1 MIKLFQYQRLE
12 NLFFSLL
19 LIALFVLVLD
29 LAISKGMYKICL
41 IFIKVIVSIQLLRM
55 TYLYFKKQTQ
65 ILPTKAMLVAIVIPI
80 IFILLDFVLID
91 GVSERYYIKNLKT
104 AIFIILAIWMIPL
117 DLINKNSKLFCYC
130 LLVLLLLASS
140 SNFIAVVI
148 YSFRRI
154 GLTSNPHYL
163 ALQAILVI
171 PVAIYL
177 LNKVHLIGKGLL
189 IAVVIMEFYLLM
201 GSYSR
206 TAWLA
211 FLVGSIVSIPFIH
224 SKIRWWVA
232 GMIFFI
238 PVAVYSLGVLDV
250 DVRLN
255 HLINNLA
262 QDERVTIW
270 SDAIAMQ
277 QESNWFHWLVGH
289 GLGSFEPAFQYFSN
303 YHGKIDFTTPH
314 NFFIEILFTS
324 GLIGL
329 SMIIFGEGTFIFA
342 LYKSYRKAEHDSQ
355 KALAVLIIV
364 LFTMLFIHTGLTISF
379 FSRQSIYFLAILIGL
394 GFYLFKSEK

>member
-1 MIKLFQYQRLE
+1 
-12 NLFFSLL
+12 
-19 LIALFVLVLD
+19 
-29 LAISKGMYKICL
+29 
-41 IFIKVIVSIQLLRM
+41 M
-55 TYLYFKKQTQ
+55 TCFYFKKQTQ
-65 ILPTKAMLVAIVIPI
+65 ILPTKAMLVAIVVPI
-80 IFILLDFVLID
+80 VFILLDFVLID

-117 DLINKNSKLFCYC
+117 DLINKNAKLVCYC
-130 LLVLLLLASS
+130 LLALLLLASS
-140 SNFIAVVI
+140 SNFIAVVF

-163 ALQAILVI
+163 ALQAILFI

-201 GSYSR
+201 ESYSR

-211 FLVGSIVSIPFIH
+211 FLVGSIVSIPFLH
-224 SKIRWWVA
+224 SKTRLWIA
-232 GMIFFI
+232 GMVFFI

-262 QDERVTIW
+262 QEERVTIW

-277 QESNWFHWLVGH
+277 QESNWFQWLVGH
-289 GLGSFEPAFQYFSN
+289 GLGSFESAFQSFSN
-303 YHGKIDFTTPH
+303 YHGQVDFTTPH
-314 NFFIEILFTS
+314 NFFIEILYTS
-324 GLIGL
+324 GLVGALMLVI
-329 SMIIFGEGTFIFA
+329 GEGAFIFSLLR
-342 LYKSYRKAEHDSQ
+342 LYWKTKYDSQ
-355 KALAVLIIV
+355 KTLAVLVLV
-364 LFTMLFIHTGLTISF
+364 LFIVLFIHTFLTISF
-379 FSRQSIYFLAILIGL
+379 FARQSAYFLAMIIGL
-394 GFYLFKSEK
+394 GFYLFKREKSLMEFIDEK